1 MSEKMFSTQEIRDF
15 VDEFRANG
23 GRPAGKYEG
32 FTLLLLTSGQ
42 EADGTPHVSPLNFY
56 ADADRYFVYAV
67 NPGVDEHPRWLHDLR
82 ADPQATI
89 EVEGRRLQVTAT
101 EVHGAKRD
109 EMYARQAARY
119 PQFTEHQAAV
129 TRLIPVVELVPN
141 AGS

>member
-1 MSEKMFSTQEIRDF
+1 MSQKMFTTQEISDF

-23 GRPAGKYEG
+23 GRPAGKYTG
-32 FTLLLLTSGQ
+32 ATLLLLLSGA
-42 EADGTPHVSPLNFY
+42 EADGAPHVSPLNFY

-67 NPGVDEHPRWLHDLR
+67 NPGVDEDPRWLHDLR

-89 EVEGRRLQVTAT
+89 EVEGRTLRVTAT

-119 PQFTEHQAAV
+119 PQFTELQAAV
-129 TRLIPVVELVPN
+129 TRLIPVVELLPT
-141 AGS
+141 GS